1 MLSSFTVVIIT
12 QCIYTYIK
20 RSYYTL
26 YLYIIFTCQLH
37 LNKTEGEK
45 KKKPVSV
52 FQQILRSRKR
62 KGKTSKNNLPFCLW
76 SLLPHRNLGP
86 LVPLKICP
94 DVINMH
100 KSLHQFVPFQL
111 YSELLQHDCH
121 LHLAIGQDLHKRVW
135 SVLAVVGYGL
145 QKDIVQLW

>member
-1 MLSSFTVVIIT
+1 MTVKVVTDLNVQNKEIRVT
-12 QCIYTYIK
+12 N
-20 RSYYTL
+20 
-26 YLYIIFTCQLH
+26 YL
-37 LNKTEGEK
+37 
-45 KKKPVSV
+45 
-52 FQQILRSRKR
+52 
-62 KGKTSKNNLPFCLW
+62 SKNLFSNKCSDRDRRKKTNIKYNLPFCLW

-121 LHLAIGQDLHKRVW
+121 LHLAIGQDLHKRV
-135 SVLAVVGYGL
+135 
-145 QKDIVQLW
+145 